1 MPGLGAHPAA
11 HSIDLDANGEIVNL
25 S

>member
-11 HSIDLDANGEIVNL
+11 NSIDLDANGEIVNL